1 MTRWRSYALY
11 RNRGDG
17 TFEDIT
23 DRSGLGG
30 TRDWPTSAA
39 LADLDND
46 GDLDLYVCHYAAW
59 DLDNP
64 KICRDANKNA
74 YLNCSPL
81 VAEALP
87 DHLFRNDGGRFVDVT
102 AEAGIIDHDGRGLGV
117 IAADLDEDGKVDLF
131 VANDSS
137 ANFMFR
143 NLGGMRFE
151 EVGHES
157 GVAGN
162 ASGAYQSG
170 MGVAAGD
177 VDGDGLI
184 DLCVTNFYGESTTF
198 FRNLGGGMFCD
209 ATEAV
214 GLTVATRRLLGF
226 GIALL
231 DVDNDGLLDLASA
244 NGHVNDIRPNYPYR
258 MPAQLLRGAAR
269 RLTDVSDSAGAP
281 WQILRMGRGLATG
294 DADND
299 GRQDVLILSHNE
311 SLAYLHNRSDCGRF
325 LTIRLQGRA
334 SNRDAVGAKV
344 TVVAGGRRRVAYRV
358 GGGSYQSSC
367 DPRLHLGLGTADRVN
382 LIEIVWPSGRV
393 DRHRDLRANTGYLIC
408 EGDDSPRPL
417 AWLPERAVSRE
428 DRKISPFVHLQPISP
443 GRLPG
448 RLRPPHGDHLG
459 RLAKALV
466 DRRPRS
472 EEFDQL
478 RPNARCVCRLTLQ
491 ECASRC
497 RVRRGRS
504 MCRMSSRDRRSLSL
518 APDGPIAGTAR
529 RRSRRACRSS
539 AAAGLPFE
547 AKGVQYSVER
557 TRWSRLPQDDATR
570 HGREACSPRSRARS
584 GTLSARERAVWLS

>member
-1 MTRWRSYALY
+1 M
-11 RNRGDG
+11 
-17 TFEDIT
+17 
-23 DRSGLGG
+23 
-30 TRDWPTSAA
+30 
-39 LADLDND
+39 
-46 GDLDLYVCHYAAW
+46 
-59 DLDNP
+59 
-64 KICRDANKNA
+64 
-74 YLNCSPL
+74 
-81 VAEALP
+81 
-87 DHLFRNDGGRFVDVT
+87 
-102 AEAGIIDHDGRGLGV
+102 

-269 RLTDVSDSAGAP
+269 RLTDVSDRAGAP
-281 WQILRMGRGLATG
+281 WQILRMGAAWLAG
-294 DADND
+294 DVDND

-367 DPRLHLGLGTADRVN
+367 DPRLHFGLGTAERVD
-382 LIEIVWPSGRV
+382 LIEMSGP
-393 DRHRDLRANTGYLIC
+393 RA
-408 EGDDSPRPL
+408 
-417 AWLPERAVSRE
+417 AWTATE
-428 DRKISPFVHLQPISP
+428 ISEPTPAI
-443 GRLPG
+443 
-448 RLRPPHGDHLG
+448 
-459 RLAKALV
+459 
-466 DRRPRS
+466 
-472 EEFDQL
+472 
-478 RPNARCVCRLTLQ
+478 
-491 ECASRC
+491 
-497 RVRRGRS
+497 
-504 MCRMSSRDRRSLSL
+504 
-518 APDGPIAGTAR
+518 
-529 RRSRRACRSS
+529 
-539 AAAGLPFE
+539 
-547 AKGVQYSVER
+547 
-557 TRWSRLPQDDATR
+557 
-570 HGREACSPRSRARS
+570 
-584 GTLSARERAVWLS
+584 LSARETIRQSPLLASREGIEP